1 MTGLIVASAV
11 IILDQ
16 ATKWWVVT
24 IFMNPPRVVDV
35 WPFFSVV
42 MVWNRGVTFGFLDDT
57 PFWGQWAFVGLA
69 LAIVAVL
76 LLWLRRAETKWR
88 AAAIGLIIGG
98 ALGNVIDRVHYGAV
112 VDFLDFHAY
121 GAVADFLDFHIGTHY
136 WPAFNIADSAITV
149 GVAILFFDALFGP
162 TETVK

>member
-35 WPFFSVV
+35 WPFFNVV
-42 MVWNRGVTFGFLDDT
+42 MVWNRGVTFGFLSDA
-57 PFWGQWAFVGLA
+57 PFWGRWAFVGLS
-69 LAIVAVL
+69 LAIVAIL
-76 LLWLRRAETKWR
+76 LLWLRQAETRWR

-98 ALGNVIDRVHYGAV
+98 ALGNVIDRVN
-112 VDFLDFHAY
+112 Y
-121 GAVADFLDFHIGTHY
+121 GAVADFLDLYVAGYH
-136 WPAFNIADSAITV
+136 WPAFNFADAAITV
-149 GVAILFFDALFGP
+149 GVTIMFFDALFKP
-162 TETVK
+162 KETVK

>member
-24 IFMNPPRVVDV
+24 IFMNPPRVVEV

-42 MVWNRGVTFGFLDDT
+42 MVWNRGITFGFLGDA
-57 PFWGQWAFVGLA
+57 PFWGRWALVGLS
-69 LAIVAVL
+69 LAIVAIL

-98 ALGNVIDRVHYGAV
+98 ALGNVIDRVN
-112 VDFLDFHAY
+112 Y
-121 GAVADFLDFHIGTHY
+121 GAVADFLDFHVTGYH
-136 WPAFNIADSAITV
+136 WPAFNFADSAITL
-149 GVAILFFDALFGP
+149 GVAIMFFDALFKP
-162 TETVK
+162 KETVK

>member
-24 IFMNPPRVVDV
+24 ILMNPPRVVDV

-42 MVWNRGVTFGFLDDT
+42 MVWNRGVTFGFLSDA
-57 PFWGQWAFVGLA
+57 PFWGRWALVGLS
-69 LAIVAVL
+69 LAIVAIL

-98 ALGNVIDRVHYGAV
+98 ALGNVIDRVN
-112 VDFLDFHAY
+112 Y
-121 GAVADFLDFHIGTHY
+121 GAVADFLDFYIGTYH
-136 WPAFNIADSAITV
+136 WPAFNFADSAITL
-149 GVAILFFDALFGP
+149 GVAIMFFDALFKP
-162 TETVK
+162 KETVK

>member
-11 IILDQ
+11 IIVDQ

-42 MVWNRGVTFGFLDDT
+42 MVWNRGVTFGFLQDT

-76 LLWLRRAETKWR
+76 LLWLRRVETKWR

-98 ALGNVIDRVHYGAV
+98 ALGNVIDRVN
-112 VDFLDFHAY
+112 Y
-121 GAVADFLDFHIGTHY
+121 GAVADFLDFHVTGYH
-136 WPAFNIADSAITV
+136 WPAFNFADAAITL
-149 GVAILFFDALFGP
+149 GVAIMFFDALFKP
-162 TETVK
+162 KETVK

>member
-42 MVWNRGVTFGFLDDT
+42 MVWNRGVTFGFLDDS

-98 ALGNVIDRVHYGAV
+98 ALGNVIDRVN
-112 VDFLDFHAY
+112 Y
-121 GAVADFLDFHIGTHY
+121 GAVADFLDFHVTGYH
-136 WPAFNIADSAITV
+136 WPAFNFADSAITL
-149 GVAILFFDALFGP
+149 GVAIMFFDALFKP
-162 TETVK
+162 KETVK

>member
-1 MTGLIVASAV
+1 MTGLLVASAV
-11 IILDQ
+11 IVLDQ

-42 MVWNRGVTFGFLDDT
+42 MVWNRGVTFGFLSDA
-57 PFWGQWAFVGLA
+57 PFWGRWALVGLS
-69 LAIVAVL
+69 LAIVAIL

-98 ALGNVIDRVHYGAV
+98 ALGNVIDRVN
-112 VDFLDFHAY
+112 Y
-121 GAVADFLDFHIGTHY
+121 GAVADFLDFHVTGYH
-136 WPAFNIADSAITV
+136 WPAFNFADSAITL
-149 GVAILFFDALFGP
+149 GVAIMFFDALFKP
-162 TETVK
+162 KETVK

>member
-98 ALGNVIDRVHYGAV
+98 ALGNVIDRVN
-112 VDFLDFHAY
+112 Y
-121 GAVADFLDFHIGTHY
+121 GAVADFLDFHVTGYH
-136 WPAFNIADSAITV
+136 WPAFNFADSAITL
-149 GVAILFFDALFGP
+149 GVAIMFFDALFKP
-162 TETVK
+162 KETVK

>member
-42 MVWNRGVTFGFLDDT
+42 MVWNRGITFGFLGDT
-57 PFWGQWAFVGLA
+57 PFWGQWAFVGLS
-69 LAIVAVL
+69 LAIVAIL

-98 ALGNVIDRVHYGAV
+98 ALGNVIDRVN
-112 VDFLDFHAY
+112 Y
-121 GAVADFLDFHIGTHY
+121 GAVADFLDFHVTGYH
-136 WPAFNIADSAITV
+136 WPAFNFADSAITL
-149 GVAILFFDALFGP
+149 GVAIMFFDALFKP
-162 TETVK
+162 KETVK

>member
-24 IFMNPPRVVDV
+24 MFMNPPRVVEV

-42 MVWNRGVTFGFLDDT
+42 MVWNRGVTFGFLKDT

-76 LLWLRRAETKWR
+76 LLWLRRVETKWR

-112 VDFLDFHAY
+112 
-121 GAVADFLDFHIGTHY
+121 ADFLDFHVTAPSSSSIRRRSGG
-136 WPAFNIADSAITV
+136 W
-149 GVAILFFDALFGP
+149 
-162 TETVK
+162 

>member
-11 IILDQ
+11 IIVDQ

-35 WPFFSVV
+35 WPFFNVV
-42 MVWNRGVTFGFLDDT
+42 MVWNRGVTFGFLGNA
-57 PFWGQWAFVGLA
+57 PFWGQWAFVGLS

-98 ALGNVIDRVHYGAV
+98 ALGNVIDRVN
-112 VDFLDFHAY
+112 Y
-121 GAVADFLDFHIGTHY
+121 GAVADFLDFYVAGYH
-136 WPAFNIADSAITV
+136 WPAFNFADAAITL
-149 GVAILFFDALFGP
+149 GVTIMFFDALFKRK
-162 TETVK
+162 ETVK

>member
-24 IFMNPPRVVDV
+24 IFMDPPRVVDV
-35 WPFFSVV
+35 WPFFNVV
-42 MVWNRGVTFGFLDDT
+42 MVWNRGVTFGFLGNA
-57 PFWGQWAFVGLA
+57 PFWGQWAFVGLS
-69 LAIVAVL
+69 LAIVAIL

-112 VDFLDFHAY
+112 
-121 GAVADFLDFHIGTHY
+121 ADFLDFYVAGYH
-136 WPAFNIADSAITV
+136 WPAFNLADSAITL
-149 GVAILFFDALFGP
+149 GVAIMFFDALFKP
-162 TETVK
+162 KEALK

>member
-35 WPFFSVV
+35 WPFFNVV
-42 MVWNRGVTFGFLDDT
+42 MVWNRGVTFGFLGNA

-76 LLWLRRAETKWR
+76 LLWLRRVETKWR

-112 VDFLDFHAY
+112 
-121 GAVADFLDFHIGTHY
+121 ADFLDFHVTGYH
-136 WPAFNIADSAITV
+136 WPAFNFADLAITL
-149 GVAILFFDALFGP
+149 GVAIMFFDALFKP
-162 TETVK
+162 KETVK

>member
-42 MVWNRGVTFGFLDDT
+42 MVWNRGITFGFLGDA
-57 PFWGQWAFVGLA
+57 PFWGRWALVGLS
-69 LAIVAVL
+69 LAIVAIL

-98 ALGNVIDRVHYGAV
+98 ALGNVIDRVN
-112 VDFLDFHAY
+112 Y
-121 GAVADFLDFHIGTHY
+121 GAVADFLDFHVTGYH
-136 WPAFNIADSAITV
+136 WPAFNFADSAITL
-149 GVAILFFDALFGP
+149 GVAIMFFDALFKRK
-162 TETVK
+162 ETVK

>member
-24 IFMNPPRVVDV
+24 ILMNPPRVVDV

-42 MVWNRGVTFGFLDDT
+42 MVWNRGITFGFLGDA
-57 PFWGQWAFVGLA
+57 PFWGRWALVGLS
-69 LAIVAVL
+69 LAIVAGL
-76 LLWLRRAETKWR
+76 LLWLRRMEARWR

-98 ALGNVIDRVHYGAV
+98 ALGNVIDRVN
-112 VDFLDFHAY
+112 Y
-121 GAVADFLDFHIGTHY
+121 GAVADFLDFYIGTYH
-136 WPAFNIADSAITV
+136 WPAFNFADLAITL
-149 GVAILFFDALFGP
+149 GVTIMFFDALFKP
-162 TETVK
+162 KETVK

>member
-1 MTGLIVASAV
+1 MTGLIVASAG
-11 IILDQ
+11 ISLDQ

-35 WPFFSVV
+35 WPFFNVV
-42 MVWNRGVTFGFLDDT
+42 MVWNRGVTFGFLQDT
-57 PFWGQWAFVGLA
+57 PFWGQWALVGLS
-69 LAIVAVL
+69 LAIVAIL

-112 VDFLDFHAY
+112 
-121 GAVADFLDFHIGTHY
+121 ADFLDFHVTGYH
-136 WPAFNIADSAITV
+136 WPAFNLADTAITL
-149 GVAILFFDALFGP
+149 GVTIMFFDALFKP
-162 TETVK
+162 KETVK

>member
-42 MVWNRGVTFGFLDDT
+42 MVWNRGITFGFLGDA
-57 PFWGQWAFVGLA
+57 PFWGRWALVGLS
-69 LAIVAVL
+69 LAIVAIL

-98 ALGNVIDRVHYGAV
+98 ALGNVIDRVN
-112 VDFLDFHAY
+112 Y
-121 GAVADFLDFHIGTHY
+121 GAVADFLDFHVTGYH
-136 WPAFNIADSAITV
+136 WPAFNFADSAITL
-149 GVAILFFDALFGP
+149 GVAIMFFDALFKP
-162 TETVK
+162 KETVK

>member
-42 MVWNRGVTFGFLDDT
+42 LVWNRGVTFGFLDDT

-98 ALGNVIDRVHYGAV
+98 ALGNVIDRVN
-112 VDFLDFHAY
+112 Y
-121 GAVADFLDFHIGTHY
+121 GAVADFLDFHVTGYH
-136 WPAFNIADSAITV
+136 WPAFNIADSAITL
-149 GVAILFFDALFGP
+149 GVAIMFFDALFKP
-162 TETVK
+162 KETVK

>member
-1 MTGLIVASAV
+1 MTGLIVAGVV

-24 IFMNPPRVVDV
+24 IFMNPPRVVEV

-112 VDFLDFHAY
+112 VDFLDFH
-121 GAVADFLDFHIGTHY
+121 IGTYH

-162 TETVK
+162 KETVK

>member
-35 WPFFSVV
+35 WPFFNVV
-42 MVWNRGVTFGFLDDT
+42 MVWNRGVTFGLLDDT
-57 PFWGQWAFVGLA
+57 PYWGQWAFIGLS

-76 LLWLRRAETKWR
+76 LLWLRNLESRWR
-88 AAAIGLIIGG
+88 AAAIGLVIGG

-112 VDFLDFHAY
+112 
-121 GAVADFLDFHIGTHY
+121 ADFLDFHIGANH
-136 WPAFNIADSAITV
+136 WPAFNFADAAITV
-149 GVAILFFDALFGP
+149 GVTIMFFDALFKRKD
-162 TETVK
+162 TVK

>member
-42 MVWNRGVTFGFLDDT
+42 MVWNRGVTFGFLDET

-76 LLWLRRAETKWR
+76 LLWLRRVETKWR

-98 ALGNVIDRVHYGAV
+98 ALGNVIDRVN
-112 VDFLDFHAY
+112 Y
-121 GAVADFLDFHIGTHY
+121 GAVADFLDFHVTGYH
-136 WPAFNIADSAITV
+136 WPAFNIADSAITL
-149 GVAILFFDALFGP
+149 GVAIMFFDALFKP
-162 TETVK
+162 KETVK

>member
-24 IFMNPPRVVDV
+24 ILMNPPRVVDV

-98 ALGNVIDRVHYGAV
+98 ALGNVIDRVN
-112 VDFLDFHAY
+112 Y
-121 GAVADFLDFHIGTHY
+121 GAVADFLDFHVTGYH
-136 WPAFNIADSAITV
+136 WPAFNIADSAITL
-149 GVAILFFDALFGP
+149 GVAIMFFDALFKP
-162 TETVK
+162 KKTVK